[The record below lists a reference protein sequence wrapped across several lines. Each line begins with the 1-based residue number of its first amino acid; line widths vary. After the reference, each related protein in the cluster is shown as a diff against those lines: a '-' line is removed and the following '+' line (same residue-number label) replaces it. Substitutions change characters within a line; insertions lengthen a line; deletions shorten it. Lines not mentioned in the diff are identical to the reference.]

1 MPTNLPPE
9 YFGAEKRYRMAQSLQ
24 EKIACMEEML
34 SAIPKHKGT
43 DKLRADYRRQLSK
56 MKADAQSRKGAAVQH
71 SAFHI
76 RREGAGQ
83 VMVLGA
89 TNTGKSSLVA
99 ALTNASPEVAETPYT
114 TWRPT
119 PGMMLVNNAQVQL
132 VDLPPTDREFVEP
145 QLFDLARRSDLI
157 LLVVDL
163 QADPLRQ
170 LDSTMAVLEDNRIA
184 PLHRKEHYSP
194 ERLLTFIPFIVV
206 ANKCDSEDLEESC
219 QVFCEL
225 LENEWPVLSISALND
240 RNLEH
245 LKQLVFE
252 KLDIIRI
259 YSKAPG
265 QEPDFN
271 TPFVMKR
278 GGTVLEF
285 AGRIHKEFAEK
296 LKFAK
301 VWGHTAFE
309 GQMVPRDYI
318 LQDGDVIELHI

>member
-9 YFGAEKRYRMAQSLQ
+9 YFEAEKRYRVAQSVQ
-24 EKIACMEEML
+24 EKISCMEEML

-43 DKLRADYRRQLSK
+43 DKLRADYRRQLSRL
-56 MKADAQSRKGAAVQH
+56 KAESQSRKGAAVQH

-89 TNTGKSSLVA
+89 TNVGKSSLVA
-99 ALTNASPEVAETPYT
+99 ALTNASPDVAETPFT
-114 TWRPT
+114 TWKPT
-119 PGMMLVNNAQVQL
+119 PGMLLVNSAQIQL
-132 VDLPPTDREFVEP
+132 VDLPPTDREFIEP
-145 QLFDLARRSDLI
+145 EMVDLVRRTDMI

-170 LDSTMAVLEDNRIA
+170 LESTLAVLETNRIA
-184 PLHRKEHYSP
+184 PLHRKERYSP
-194 ERLLTFIPFIVV
+194 ERLLTFIPLVVV
-206 ANKCDSEDLEESC
+206 ANKCDDENLEESC

-225 LENEWPVLSISALND
+225 LEGEWPVLSISVLNG

-245 LKQLVFE
+245 LKQIIYE
-252 KLDIIRI
+252 GLDIIRV

-265 QEPDFN
+265 EEPDYSA
-271 TPFVMKR
+271 PFVMKR
-278 GGTVLEF
+278 GGTVQEF
-285 AGRIHKEFAEK
+285 AGKIHKEFATK

-309 GQMVPRDYI
+309 GQMVPRTYV
-318 LQDGDVIELHI
+318 LQDGDVIELHT